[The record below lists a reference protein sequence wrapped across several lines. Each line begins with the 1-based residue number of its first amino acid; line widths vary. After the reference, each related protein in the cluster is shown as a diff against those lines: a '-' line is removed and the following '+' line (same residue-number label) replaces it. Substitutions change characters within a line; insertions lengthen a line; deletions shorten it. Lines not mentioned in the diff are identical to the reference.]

1 MFKKKVAD
9 VRPPLEPEL
18 VEREYGAWGEVKTLF
33 DDAKKAGV
41 IFLDEGTYRF
51 VLDNGAA
58 LTVFA
63 SPFTPSLSD
72 WGFQY
77 HPQEVHNFP
86 VEDGTDVFITHG
98 PPKGVMDLTNS
109 RKRAGCPDLF
119 AATARQRPRLHC
131 FGHIHE
137 AWGAKLVTWRDVASE
152 VPSHFSDID
161 NDRSV
166 LVQNLAGLRKSKYDD
181 DASAKEKADKANTFL
196 EDRCCRTSHCAGDDN
211 PLEAGKQTLFVN
223 AAIKSDDEDQAPQ
236 LPWLV
241 DIELQLAPN
250 NSKTEDLDVAAPRDL
265 IIEILEVVSTGAP
278 SFTIESDG
286 TISFDAPQDFR
297 VRVDLIQIGGGCIE
311 RIHVTEPFFEGSVAS
326 RLRAVTVVDRG
337 SDGEVLDFAWLLSEV
352 ARAGQV
358 LPELDDG
365 ELECVVGA
373 GESSL
378 STLGRL
384 VLVSLLG
391 QHNYRGGFGLSG

>member
-1 MFKKKVAD
+1 MASVKTRFLILSDTHGMAFSSERHPHQRADVAIHCGDLTEESKIAELRASLQLLKSLNAPLKLVIAGNHDFTMDVPMFKKKVAD

-33 DDAKKAGV
+33 DDAKKAGI
-41 IFLDEGTYRF
+41 IFLDEGTHRF
-51 VLDNGAA
+51 VLENGAA

-63 SPFTPSLSD
+63 SPFTPSLGD

-77 HPQEVHNFP
+77 HPQEGHDFP

-98 PPKGVMDLTNS
+98 PPKGIMDLTNS

-119 AATARQRPRLHC
+119 AAAARQRPRLHC

-137 AWGAKLVTWRDVASE
+137 AWGAKLVAWREKASE

-166 LVQNLAGLRKSKYDD
+166 LVQNLVGLRRSKYDD
-181 DASAKEKADKANTFL
+181 DVSAKEKADKANAFL

-241 DIELQLAPN
+241 DIELQLAPESESN
-250 NSKTEDLDVAAPRDL
+250 KAISRKRKP
-265 IIEILEVVSTGAP
+265 
-278 SFTIESDG
+278 TIDE
-286 TISFDAPQDFR
+286 T
-297 VRVDLIQIGGGCIE
+297 
-311 RIHVTEPFFEGSVAS
+311 
-326 RLRAVTVVDRG
+326 
-337 SDGEVLDFAWLLSEV
+337 DGETALLDKK
-352 ARAGQV
+352 R
-358 LPELDDG
+358 
-365 ELECVVGA
+365 
-373 GESSL
+373 
-378 STLGRL
+378 RK
-384 VLVSLLG
+384 
-391 QHNYRGGFGLSG
+391 